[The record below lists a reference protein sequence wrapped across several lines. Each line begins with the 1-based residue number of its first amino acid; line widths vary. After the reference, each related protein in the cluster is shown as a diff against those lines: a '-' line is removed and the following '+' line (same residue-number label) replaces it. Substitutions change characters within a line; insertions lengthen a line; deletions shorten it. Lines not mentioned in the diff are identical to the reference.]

1 MEENSGKTY
10 VVILNYN
17 GWEDTV
23 ECLDSVLLS
32 QHIPYRIV
40 VVDNNSANLS
50 VENILDWAKKSVETV
65 LVVGPDP
72 DNNELYVRSNVAGH
86 GRISG
91 LDQASAT
98 GNERHFAHPLVIIQT
113 RKNGG
118 FAYGNN
124 IGINFALQQADCEYI
139 WLLNNDTVI
148 LPNTL
153 YELVSYFTRTRQK
166 EKLGILGC
174 IQRFYSDPTTVQA
187 VAGAFDKWKAR
198 IWNVGAGSRFLGSNT
213 EIPRCDYV
221 YGASMML
228 SRECI
233 TEVGVLNE
241 EYFMYFEEI
250 DYAVRAKKKG
260 YSWSVCRD
268 ASILHKYR
276 ASASRE
282 GEEFKEYYLRRNII
296 KFYKLYYPRL
306 VIIPLTKLLLIILRN
321 LFRGRRFEALYVR
334 IIKESLHEYLN

>member
-1 MEENSGKTY
+1 MEENNGKTY

-23 ECLDSVLLS
+23 ECLESVLRS
-32 QHIPYRIV
+32 QHISYRIV
-40 VVDNNSANLS
+40 VVDNNSVDSS
-50 VENILDWAKKSVETV
+50 VENILEWAKKSVEAAV
-65 LVVGPDP
+65 VVGLDP

-86 GRISG
+86 GG
-91 LDQASAT
+91 VADVDQASAT
-98 GNERHFAHPLVIIQT
+98 GNEGHLALPLVIIQA

-124 IGINFALQQADCEYI
+124 IGINFALHQADCEYI

-148 LPNTL
+148 FPNTL
-153 YELVSYFTRTRQK
+153 SILVSYFTQIRQK

-174 IQRFYSDPTTVQA
+174 IQRYYSDPSTVQA

-198 IWNVGAGSRFLGSNT
+198 VWNVGEGSRFLGADT

-221 YGASMML
+221 YGASMMF
-228 SRECI
+228 SRECVA
-233 TEVGVLNE
+233 EVGFLNE

-250 DYAVRAKKKG
+250 DYAVRAKIKG
-260 YSWSVCRD
+260 YGWAVCRD

-276 ASASRE
+276 ASVSRE
-282 GEEFKEYYLRRNII
+282 GEEFKEYYLRRNIF

-334 IIKESLHEYLN
+334 IIKESLHEYVN